1 MQEFGVPAAAVRTER
16 GHEECC
22 DSRFLALSLS
32 LLCTDLLALF
42 LVLAP
47 RKAAP
52 MSDSCLGGSILVGAV
67 SLPWHDCRWTPV
79 SSLFGTCV
87 GFASSVSLYI
97 NCVKASV
104 SIVQMS
110 YVEDQFKKAA
120 R

>member
-16 GHEECC
+16 RHEERC
-22 DSRFLALSLS
+22 DSRFLVLSLS

-42 LVLAP
+42 LVLGP
-47 RKAAP
+47 RKAAT
-52 MSDSCLGGSILVGAV
+52 MSGTRLGGSILVGAV
-67 SLPWHDCRWTPV
+67 SLPRHDCRWTPV

-87 GFASSVSLYI
+87 GFASSVSFSI

-104 SIVQMS
+104 SFVQMS
-110 YVEDQFKKAA
+110 YVDDQFKKAA